1 MKNTP
6 IIFLISLIAI
16 KSINSAKFL
25 QKYYGKNNCPNS
37 RLTNLAL
44 LISFSE
50 EEVSLFESTLTP
62 EERTSY
68 EEMVSMKR
76 SFSTTM
82 SYVPQSFSPEKESY
96 WSDLNVLVAIFFY
109 IATLPFICIIIYL
122 IMRFVCNKC
131 VGPQKL
137 AKVNKLYRN
146 ITWVLMIF
154 SSVAVTILCT
164 IIIVKSVKVH
174 NGMATALD
182 FAAEEISKSESLYP
196 KVNEVVTEFRKANL
210 NVPSEE
216 YMEELSK
223 TIEVYIKNTKART
236 QQIIDDE
243 KSREVYMLI
252 IFIFVNIFTILA
264 YLFFCFKFEKFERI
278 LAIVM
283 LFVLPFMIVIE
294 GYNAKFFFYY
304 GDICDSVNGA
314 LYSNEIPVADQ
325 ALGYYYNC
333 LPLRTKASLYQIR
346 YRLYD
351 AAYNN
356 KNENEDIISSYEN
369 VNTNTFVPLFNCETV
384 SKVVPTIE
392 SEFCKDGLAEMY
404 DILLLLTW
412 LILAELV
419 EAVATRRL
427 EALIWKRK
435 KEIESMLLNQEVLF

>member
-1 MKNTP
+1 MKKINT
-6 IIFLISLIAI
+6 IFLISLFII
-16 KSINSAKFL
+16 QSINSAKFL
-25 QKYYGKNNCPNS
+25 QKYYGKSDCPNIF
-37 RLTNLAL
+37 LTNLAL
-44 LISFSE
+44 LISFSNDE
-50 EEVSLFESTLTP
+50 ESYFESTLTA
-62 EERTSY
+62 EERASY

-96 WSDLNVLVAIFFY
+96 WHDLNVLVTIFFC
-109 IATLPFICIIIYL
+109 IAILPFVCIIIYL
-122 IMRFVCNKC
+122 VMRFVCKKC

-154 SSVAVTILCT
+154 SSIAVTILCT
-164 IIIVKSVKVH
+164 IIVVKSVKVH

-182 FAAEEISKSESLYP
+182 FATEEISKSESLYP
-196 KVNEVVTEFRKANL
+196 KVNEIVSEFRKAGL
-210 NVPSEE
+210 DVPTEE
-216 YMEELSK
+216 YMEELSQ
-223 TIEVYIKNTKART
+223 TIEIYIKNTKART

-243 KSREVYMLI
+243 SSREVYMLI

-264 YLFFCFKFEKFERI
+264 YMFFCFKFEALERI

-351 AAYNN
+351 AAYN
-356 KNENEDIISSYEN
+356 KNESEEIINSYEEA
-369 VNTNTFVPLFNCETV
+369 NTNTFVPIFNCEIV

-392 SEFCKDGLAEMY
+392 SEFCKDGLEEMY